1 MLTASS
7 DGDAGPEGCWT
18 EVVALL
24 PGVEVVLVAPTAAVV
39 ERNTAPQLGVEAPP
53 GQCFVESPAR
63 GTEAGLQVKTADSQA
78 PCRSRLVLAGVE
90 ALHLGHEPVVVAE
103 TAAVREGQALGGLL
117 VIEPSPV
124 IPSTGPLR
132 LGLETDGSVMVRH
145 TERLTVSLCGEP
157 VCITQTPAVCEGSG
171 Q

>member
-7 DGDAGPEGCWT
+7 DGDAGPGGCWT

-24 PGVEVVLVAPTAAVV
+24 PGVKVVLVTPTAAVV
-39 ERNTAPQLGVEAPP
+39 ERNTPPHLGVEAPP
-53 GQCFVESPAR
+53 GQCFVESPAW
-63 GTEAGLQVKTADSQA
+63 GTEAGLQVEIADSQA
-78 PCRSRLVLAGVE
+78 PCSSCLVLAGVE

-103 TAAVREGQALGGLL
+103 TAAVGELPALAGLF

-124 IPSTGPLR
+124 IPSTGSLR
-132 LGLETDGSVMVRH
+132 LGLETDGSVMVRQ
-145 TERLTVSLCGEP
+145 TQRLTVSLSGEP
-157 VCITQTPAVCEGSG
+157 VGITQTPAVCEGSG